1 MRLLLIT
8 TALGLAAGNAAAS
21 SIEAVASGTTDNASV
36 ATVSCAACP
45 PLQSKKKVTYVVPTI
60 AAGDETIELK
70 KINGE
75 MKMVRTEAWLGGS
88 PVVFV
93 SKPSQEIVKAAAAE
107 SDASPTVI
115 VSTNANDQN
124 AVADDAKL
132 IAIDRTA
139 KTAAVTP
146 IGASM
151 AGQAAST
158 PDADTTSRHFDPSSL
173 ELRLD

>member
-8 TALGLAAGNAAAS
+8 TVLGLAAGNAAAS
-21 SIEAVASGTTDNASV
+21 SIEAIASGRTDNASV
-36 ATVSCAACP
+36 STVSCADCP
-45 PLQSKKKVTYVVPTI
+45 PLQSRKKVTYVVPTI

-93 SKPSQEIVKAAAAE
+93 SKPSHEMIKTAAAE
-107 SDASPTVI
+107 TDDAATVT
-115 VSTNANDQN
+115 VSNIANDQN
-124 AVADDAKL
+124 PQASRPEFL
-132 IAIDRTA
+132 SIDQTA

-151 AGQAAST
+151 VAV
-158 PDADTTSRHFDPSSL
+158 PVADESSQDFDPSTL

>member
-8 TALGLAAGNAAAS
+8 TVLGLAAGNAQAS
-21 SIEAVASGTTDNASV
+21 SIETVASGTTDNASV
-36 ATVSCAACP
+36 STVSCAACP
-45 PLQSKKKVTYVVPTI
+45 PLQSKKKVSYVVPTI
-60 AAGDETIELK
+60 AAGGETIELK

-93 SKPSQEIVKAAAAE
+93 SKPSQEIIKAAAAE
-107 SDASPTVI
+107 TAPSPTVT
-115 VSTNANDQN
+115 VSTNADVEN
-124 AVADDAKL
+124 AEADDPKVL
-132 IAIDRTA
+132 SIDETA

-146 IGASM
+146 IGASV
-151 AGQAAST
+151 AGT
-158 PDADTTSRHFDPSSL
+158 PVVEEGSQDFDPSAF

>member
-8 TALGLAAGNAAAS
+8 TVLGLAAGNAAAS
-21 SIEAVASGTTDNASV
+21 SIEAIASGTTDNASV
-36 ATVSCAACP
+36 STVSCADCP
-45 PLQSKKKVTYVVPTI
+45 PLQSRKKVTYVVPTI
-60 AAGDETIELK
+60 ANGDETIELK

-93 SKPSQEIVKAAAAE
+93 RKPSHEMIKTAAAE
-107 SDASPTVI
+107 TGGDAATVT
-115 VSTNANDQN
+115 VSNISNDQN
-124 AVADDAKL
+124 PQVSKPEFL
-132 IAIDRTA
+132 AIDQTA

-146 IGASM
+146 ISASM
-151 AGQAAST
+151 VAAPAAKDGSQ
-158 PDADTTSRHFDPSSL
+158 DFDPSTL